1 MLRLVR
7 SFAVAILVAA
17 PLWAN
22 AAFEACLDQ
31 FPNKQVPVVQTQ
43 GLQARD
49 LCFDSF
55 AVLYSGKTKTPI
67 YVVERLNKERILDAK
82 GEQRTNRY
90 YEDARLPSKERASLS
105 DYKGS
110 GYDRGHMAPAGDMP
124 NPSAMAQS
132 FSLANM
138 VPQARKHNQGLWSKI
153 EQDTRKYVMRAKGDV
168 YVFTGPW
175 HGDSEQ
181 TIGTGKVSVPRIIW
195 KLVYDAETGKSWV
208 HWTEN
213 ADGEQMKPPISSQEF
228 AARTGLK
235 LVSDHR

>member
-1 MLRLVR
+1 MPRLIR
-7 SFAVAILVAA
+7 QLVAA
-17 PLWAN
+17 ALLVVPLAAS

-31 FPNKQVPVVQTQ
+31 FPNRQVPVVQTQ

-49 LCFDSF
+49 ICFDSF
-55 AVLYSGKTKTPI
+55 AVLHSGKTKTPI
-67 YVVERLNKERILDAK
+67 YVVEQLNKERLLDAK
-82 GEQRTNRY
+82 GEKRTDKY
-90 YEDARLPSKERASLS
+90 YEDARLPNGERASLS

-138 VPQARKHNQGLWSKI
+138 VPQTPRHNQGPWNKI

-175 HGDSEQ
+175 YSGSEQ
-181 TIGTGKVSVPRIIW
+181 AIGYGKVKVPSVIW
-195 KLVYDAETGKSWV
+195 KLVYDAQTGRSWA
-208 HWTEN
+208 HWSEN
-213 ADGEQMKPPISSQEF
+213 IDGERVKPLISLQEF
-228 AARTGLK
+228 TARTGLE
-235 LVSDHR
+235 LVRER